1 MAYSPQGEQGLTR
14 AQVRPTK
21 PIVDKTLKDVP
32 NLVNDRIAPFLR
44 SIGALNPFTAPLVIP
59 GFYGQGMM
67 EAALDAQKRGS
78 RIPGLPEMGLSEAGS
93 SLLSQLGADLK
104 AAVSGRGNTAEI
116 QTAPE
121 TAPKP
126 QRFDNTLEGQ
136 YQRYFKT
143 PEFDNVF
150 GAGARGQAA
159 PKDASA
165 MQVLGNQ
172 LQAPAKDTNISTLYA
187 AQSAM
192 GRVNEDAIQDY
203 FSDPN
208 LPGNVKLK
216 GGGTALQEWAK
227 RNPMLAQREYL
238 KAEQRRANEMP
249 LALDNETV
257 MGDLGSRAQMDNP
270 MGQEAYDLIK
280 KQLLNKATAK

>member
-14 AQVRPTK
+14 AQVRASK
-21 PIVDKTLKDVP
+21 PIVDKTIKDVP
-32 NLVNDRIAPFLR
+32 NLINDRIAPFLR
-44 SIGALNPFTAPLVIP
+44 SVVTLNPFTAPFAIP
-59 GFYGQGMM
+59 TFYGQGMM

-78 RIPGLPEMGLSEAGS
+78 RIPGLPELGLSEAGS

-104 AAVSGRGNTAEI
+104 ATVSGRENTAEI
-116 QTAPE
+116 QTAPD

-150 GAGARGQAA
+150 GAGARGEAA

-192 GRVNEDAIQDY
+192 GRVNEDAIQQMYADRP
-203 FSDPN
+203 D
-208 LPGNVKLK
+208 
-216 GGGTALQEWAK
+216 LQEWAK

-238 KAEQRRANEMP
+238 KAEQRRAADIGNER
-249 LALDNETV
+249 E
-257 MGDLGSRAQMDNP
+257 RAQMDNP

>member
-14 AQVRPTK
+14 AQVRASK
-21 PIVDKTLKDVP
+21 PMVDKTIKDVP
-32 NLVNDRIAPFLR
+32 NLINDRIAPFLR
-44 SIGALNPFTAPLVIP
+44 SVVTLNPFTAPFAIP
-59 GFYGQGMM
+59 TFYGQGMM

-78 RIPGLPEMGLSEAGS
+78 RIPGLPELGLSEAGS
-93 SLLSQLGADLK
+93 SLLSQLGADLE
-104 AAVSGRGNTAEI
+104 ATVSGGDTAEI
-116 QTAPE
+116 QTALDSAPE
-121 TAPKP
+121 P

-165 MQVLGNQ
+165 MEVLGNQ
-172 LQAPAKDTNISTLYA
+172 LQAPAKDTNISSMYA

-192 GRVNEDAIQDY
+192 GRVNQDAIQKMYEGD
-203 FSDPN
+203 DRMQ
-208 LPGNVKLK
+208 
-216 GGGTALQEWAK
+216 AWA
-227 RNPMLAQREYL
+227 RENPMLAQREYL
-238 KAEQRRANEMP
+238 KAQQRRANEMP
-249 LALDNETV
+249 LAPDNETV